1 MKPFA
6 KLAAIGAFAVSV
18 ALSATSADAL
28 PFALSGTFQI
38 TAYNYAPSGTDAQR
52 SAQSQ
57 ATAANFAALVDG
69 TLGVTNVTSSTFS
82 YTGALDFRAARDV
95 TPNPMTIGAWLATAS
110 GNLDGITDLD
120 PTDNPFATFASKT
133 LSAGAGGSDAG
144 APDGN
149 FRIATLFKITA
160 TSLNIG
166 DLANLWNVRH
176 DDGVT
181 VLGADNTSVKV
192 PGPRSESS
200 IPTNLFGELNGGVSD
215 FTLYYAAANG
225 NPSVLE
231 VQAVPLPA
239 AAWLL
244 LAVSGGLVAAKRRGT
259 RRAA

>member
-38 TAYNYAPSGTDAQR
+38 TAYNYAPSGTTDAER
-52 SAQSQ
+52 SNQSR
-57 ATAANFAALVDG
+57 ATEANFEALVAG
-69 TLGVTNVTSSTFS
+69 TLGATNVTSNTFS
-82 YTGALDFRAARDV
+82 YTGPLDFRAAKDV
-95 TPNPMTIGAWLATAS
+95 TPNPMTIGAWLATATGDLS
-110 GNLDGITDLD
+110 GFTGLDG
-120 PTDNPFATFASKT
+120 TFAGKT
-133 LSAGAGGSDAG
+133 LSAGAGGSDDG
-144 APDGN
+144 APSGN

-166 DLANLWNVRH
+166 DLSNLWNVKH

-181 VLGADNTSVKV
+181 VLGATKSVAV
-192 PGPRSESS
+192 PGPTSER
-200 IPTNLFGELNGGVSD
+200 TTDLFGKLDGGVSD

-231 VQAVPLPA
+231 VQAIPLPA

-244 LAVSGGLVAAKRRGT
+244 LAVSGGLVAAKRRGA